1 MDPRPLPED
10 FKEFIASL
18 NSNKVVYLLVGGWA
32 VGFYGN
38 PRATKD
44 IDFLVAMDEANLEK
58 LKKALIEFGAP
69 MIDINRFKKKDS
81 VFRMG
86 RSPIQIDIITKASGI
101 DIKECYIRKNIITID
116 GMDISVISKEDLLK
130 NKRVSGRHRDLADV
144 ESLEGDNEE

>member
-1 MDPRPLPED
+1 
-10 FKEFIASL
+10 
-18 NSNKVVYLLVGGWA
+18 LVGGWA

-144 ESLEGDNEE
+144 ESLEGDKEE